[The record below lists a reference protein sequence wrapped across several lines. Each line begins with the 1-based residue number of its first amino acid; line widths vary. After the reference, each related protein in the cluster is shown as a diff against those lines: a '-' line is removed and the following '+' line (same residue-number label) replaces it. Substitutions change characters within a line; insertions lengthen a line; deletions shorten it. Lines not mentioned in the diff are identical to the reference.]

1 MRENIFTRR
10 LNLPL
15 ETTPRRLRFRRFLR
29 VHGPMLVGALVLLF
43 TVGALM
49 IVLFLRSTSALDHQL
64 RETLRATAVASALSI
79 DGDDLASIDGP
90 DDMGSPEYVRVA
102 SLLRSIVKE
111 IPQARFAY
119 ILRRTADPNVLTFVV
134 DADALTPPQE
144 LDLDGSGA
152 VDPDEEPSYPGE
164 LYDVTGMPA
173 LQDEAFRMSTTDPQ
187 VTVDQWG
194 ELLSGYAP
202 IRSGTTGEIVA
213 VLGVDMDAAEY
224 RALTRSILSPIAL
237 VLILALTFALAVG
250 VALLIESR
258 QLSALARINA
268 ERSGLLQLTFHQ
280 LGEPITILQW
290 GIETLEDSKDD
301 VDSLKKVLPENL
313 ADMRE
318 GVRRLGS
325 IIDTLQEAEKVELKA
340 FENAPIEQSAKEF
353 LESVV
358 PVIAPA
364 APGAVGRVALEAEEG
379 AFAFDPHLMTIVLRR
394 LVENALEFSQST
406 SLVRVRARAEG
417 KWLRIE
423 VADTGCGI
431 PKQDL
436 PHLFEKY
443 RRASNAT
450 LMKPDGNG
458 LGLYIVRGILEIMG
472 GDIAVDTMEGKGT
485 TVTVRVPAH
494 PAKRS

>member
-1 MRENIFTRR
+1 VKENVFTRR

-15 ETTPRRLRFRRFLR
+15 ETTPRRLRLMRFLR
-29 VHGPMLVGALVLLF
+29 IHGPMLVGALVLLF

-90 DDMGSPEYVRVA
+90 DDMDSPEYVRIA
-102 SLLRSIVKE
+102 TLLRSVVDE

-119 ILRRTADPNVLTFVV
+119 ILRRTDDPNVLAFVV
-134 DADALTPPQE
+134 DADALAPASD
-144 LDLDGSGA
+144 LDLDGNGT
-152 VDPDEEPSYPGE
+152 VDPGEEPSYPGE
-164 LYDVTGMPA
+164 LYDVSGMSA
-173 LQDEAFRMSTTDPQ
+173 LQDEAFRVSTTDPD

-202 IRSGTTGEIVA
+202 IRSGETGEVVA

-237 VLILALTFALAVG
+237 LLILALTFALAVG

-258 QLSALARINA
+258 QLSTLARINA

-301 VDSLKKVLPENL
+301 IDTLKKVLPDNL

-340 FENAPIEQSAKEF
+340 FENEPVEQSPREF
-353 LESVV
+353 LESTIPVV
-358 PVIAPA
+358 APS
-364 APGAVGRVALEAEEG
+364 APGKAGRVAVEADDG
-379 AFAFDPHLMTIVLRR
+379 SFAFDPHLLTIVLRR
-394 LVENALEFSQST
+394 LVENALEFSPPS
-406 SLVRVRARAEG
+406 SLVRVRAHAEG
-417 KWLRIE
+417 KWLRLE
-423 VADTGCGI
+423 VSDTGCGI
-431 PKQDL
+431 PKRDL

-443 RRASNAT
+443 RRASNARV
-450 LMKPDGNG
+450 MKPDGNG

-472 GDIAVDTMEGKGT
+472 GDIRIDTEEGKGT

>member
-1 MRENIFTRR
+1 MKENIFTRR

-15 ETTPRRLRFRRFLR
+15 ETTPRRLRLMRFLR
-29 VHGPMLVGALVLLF
+29 VHGPMLVGALVLIF
-43 TVGALM
+43 TVGTLT

-79 DGDDLASIDGP
+79 DGDDLASINGP
-90 DDMGSPEYVRVA
+90 DDMDSPEYLRIA
-102 SLLRSIVKE
+102 ALLRSVVDD

-119 ILRRTADPNVLTFVV
+119 VLRRTDDPNVLSFVV
-134 DADALTPPQE
+134 DADTLASPTT
-144 LDLDGSGA
+144 LDLNGNGS

-164 LYDVTGMPA
+164 LYNVSDMPA
-173 LQDEAFRMSTTDPQ
+173 LQDEAFRVSTTDPE

-202 IRSGTTGEIVA
+202 IRSGTTGDVVA
-213 VLGVDMDAAEY
+213 VLGVDMDAAEF

-237 VLILALTFALAVG
+237 LLILALTFALAVG

-301 VDSLKKVLPENL
+301 VDTLKNVLPDNL

-340 FENAPIEQSAKEF
+340 FENVPVEQPVKAF
-353 LESVV
+353 LENAIPVV
-358 PVIAPA
+358 APA
-364 APGAVGRVALEAEEG
+364 VSGMADRVVVEAED
-379 AFAFDPHLMTIVLRR
+379 ATFAFDPHLLTIVLRR
-394 LVENALEFSQST
+394 LVENALEFSPANS
-406 SLVRVRARAEG
+406 SVRVRAHAEG

-423 VADTGCGI
+423 VVDTGCGI

-494 PAKRS
+494 PARRS